1 MTSIQHAGHMETV
14 ITDIQSHSRDIREEF
29 SKLLGVVEQHTA
41 NILVSKSTQPDRML
55 TLGTER
61 IDGKME
67 RIEITL

>member
-29 SKLLGVVEQHTA
+29 SKLLEVVKQHTA